1 MKNVWRVWKGKGK
14 FGVNGGSVNS
24 NGQHQST
31 FRVFRA
37 KLAFWCLSL
46 NCQPVA
52 VFASY
57 KRYFQNK
64 CSALISL
71 DARMGMEEHTV

>member
-1 MKNVWRVWKGKGK
+1 MQI
-14 FGVNGGSVNS
+14 GVNGGRRKQW
-24 NGQHQST
+24 QHQST

-46 NCQPVA
+46 NCQTIS

-71 DARMGMEEHTV
+71 DARIGHE

>member
-1 MKNVWRVWKGKGK
+1 M
-14 FGVNGGSVNS
+14 NGGGVNS

-46 NCQPVA
+46 NCQTVV
-52 VFASY
+52 VFPNC

-64 CSALISL
+64 CSALIRL
-71 DARMGMEEHTV
+71 DARIGYG